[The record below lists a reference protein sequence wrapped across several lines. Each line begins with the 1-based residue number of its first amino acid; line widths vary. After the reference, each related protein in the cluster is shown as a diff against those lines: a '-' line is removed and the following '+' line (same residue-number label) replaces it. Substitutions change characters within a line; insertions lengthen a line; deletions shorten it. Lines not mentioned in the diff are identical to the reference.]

1 MIRALSTDS
10 KNINLNQNYN
20 NKLKYCSPEKECLDI
35 NALVKQSVDKINDLF
50 KNQKL
55 INKINEKKDMIS
67 PNMNFK
73 NKLNNKTNFTFNIN
87 NFINLRKEDNYNN
100 LSKNKINNTEIKN
113 KDIKNK
119 NFQNKKKLS
128 FSHQIIDSNKNSD
141 KIKLEENFNE
151 NNNYNNLTKNLTK
164 NSNSMIDISM
174 LKRNIK
180 NHAINTN
187 YQNSIKKENKN
198 QIDYINQ
205 SNQNQKKYVI
215 KNSYNL
221 NNSKKSNIIKK
232 IETKINISPL
242 FKKRNYSFN
251 SKYTKESFN
260 SLNTDNNSTE
270 SNNILNNHINNTKK
284 SHFNKKSILN
294 KMNLN
299 LSKSNIKLSNSTKN
313 INQKYIFKPKYK
325 RTSSNLNKKLNN
337 SNKKLL
343 IREKTL
349 NNSLKN
355 SNDFYYRNNKLKNI
369 NNKKKLSSTPIVKG
383 QNKLYKNKSI
393 NFFNKSNN
401 NIGILKKLYSK
412 EFPKKI
418 KTNDVFKLML
428 FLNEYIINN
437 NLLDDYY
444 IYQNRKNLDIF
455 SKFLASKINLN
466 YPRENDIDMDD
477 IIKKIKYIQRFWR
490 KRKVKKYVKENGNE
504 EKKEMKKMVL
514 NNFIDKSGYQS
525 KKILGMFHNM
535 LEQFFIEN
543 NKKYNNKDTN
553 INKTFYYIQK
563 LIMEDLSSFEKNEL
577 YRDYINK
584 IIYKK

>member
-1 MIRALSTDS
+1 MIRELSTDS

-73 NKLNNKTNFTFNIN
+73 NKLGDKTNFTFNIN

-119 NFQNKKKLS
+119 NLQNKKKLS

-221 NNSKKSNIIKK
+221 NN
-232 IETKINISPL
+232 
-242 FKKRNYSFN
+242 
-251 SKYTKESFN
+251 
-260 SLNTDNNSTE
+260 
-270 SNNILNNHINNTKK
+270 
-284 SHFNKKSILN
+284 
-294 KMNLN
+294 
-299 LSKSNIKLSNSTKN
+299 
-313 INQKYIFKPKYK
+313 
-325 RTSSNLNKKLNN
+325 
-337 SNKKLL
+337 
-343 IREKTL
+343 
-349 NNSLKN
+349 
-355 SNDFYYRNNKLKNI
+355 
-369 NNKKKLSSTPIVKG
+369 
-383 QNKLYKNKSI
+383 
-393 NFFNKSNN
+393 
-401 NIGILKKLYSK
+401 
-412 EFPKKI
+412 
-418 KTNDVFKLML
+418 
-428 FLNEYIINN
+428 
-437 NLLDDYY
+437 
-444 IYQNRKNLDIF
+444 
-455 SKFLASKINLN
+455 
-466 YPRENDIDMDD
+466 
-477 IIKKIKYIQRFWR
+477 
-490 KRKVKKYVKENGNE
+490 
-504 EKKEMKKMVL
+504 
-514 NNFIDKSGYQS
+514 
-525 KKILGMFHNM
+525 
-535 LEQFFIEN
+535 
-543 NKKYNNKDTN
+543 
-553 INKTFYYIQK
+553 
-563 LIMEDLSSFEKNEL
+563 
-577 YRDYINK
+577 
-584 IIYKK
+584 